1 MAKTPLSAVVVI
13 DYQNVHLTAYDIFNR
28 GGDRHESLIHPQLFA
43 QTVVRERNARQ
54 RAGYPEV
61 VLRET
66 IAFRGLPHSHY
77 DWEQN
82 RRCSA
87 QAEQWR
93 RDGVTIELRD
103 LKYTFQR
110 TADGREATDVN
121 GRKIA
126 VGKGQEKGIDVLVA
140 LTCLRQALCDEV
152 DVVILASRDTDLVPV
167 LDTLLEMRAED
178 PRVAKIETASW
189 FDRDA
194 KEQGRFAGGSLRPTG
209 SVNVWNTNLDRACY
223 EASLDQRDYS

>member
-1 MAKTPLSAVVVI
+1 M
-13 DYQNVHLTAYDIFNR
+13 
-28 GGDRHESLIHPQLFA
+28 
-43 QTVVRERNARQ
+43 RERNARQ

-66 IAFRGLPHSHY
+66 IAFRGFRIPTTIGSRTVVARLRLNSG
-77 DWEQN
+77 
-82 RRCSA
+82 A
-87 QAEQWR
+87 
-93 RDGVTIELRD
+93 DGATIELRD

>member
-1 MAKTPLSAVVVI
+1 M
-13 DYQNVHLTAYDIFNR
+13 
-28 GGDRHESLIHPQLFA
+28 
-43 QTVVRERNARQ
+43 
-54 RAGYPEV
+54 
-61 VLRET
+61 
-66 IAFRGLPHSHY
+66 
-77 DWEQN
+77 
-82 RRCSA
+82 
-87 QAEQWR
+87 
-93 RDGVTIELRD
+93 
-103 LKYTFQR
+103 
-110 TADGREATDVN
+110 
-121 GRKIA
+121 
-126 VGKGQEKGIDVLVA
+126 GKGQEKGIDVLVA

-152 DVVILASRDTDLVPV
+152 DVVILSSRDTDLVPV